1 MTILIKISIKNQRLT
16 ITDDKYD
23 LLGSI
28 SRLSDSTKEVNAA
41 LKTLLK
47 LGGRDYPDQKEY
59 IEEVLGKGIQLNDES
74 NNVNQFR
81 QKVKQ
86 LKNHQVNK
94 SYSISTALK
103 GIGQN
108 KNSFQTPIGTHYIR
122 AKIGKGLPP
131 LSIFEARRP
140 TGRTWNK
147 EDAESHPN
155 QDWVLSRILWLSGKE
170 LGVNRL
176 GSLDTMQ
183 RFIYIH
189 GTPDESQLGEP
200 LSHGCIRMSNDD
212 VIELFDLVSAGTI
225 VHINAE

>member
-1 MTILIKISIKNQRLT
+1 MTILIKISIKSQRLT

-86 LKNHQVNK
+86 LKNQ
-94 SYSISTALK
+94 
-103 GIGQN
+103 
-108 KNSFQTPIGTHYIR
+108 
-122 AKIGKGLPP
+122 
-131 LSIFEARRP
+131 E
-140 TGRTWNK
+140 
-147 EDAESHPN
+147 
-155 QDWVLSRILWLSGKE
+155 
-170 LGVNRL
+170 
-176 GSLDTMQ
+176 
-183 RFIYIH
+183 
-189 GTPDESQLGEP
+189 
-200 LSHGCIRMSNDD
+200 
-212 VIELFDLVSAGTI
+212 
-225 VHINAE
+225 

>member
-16 ITDDKYD
+16 MTDNKYD
-23 LLGSI
+23 LLGSV
-28 SRLSDSTKEVNAA
+28 SKLATSKSEMSVS
-41 LKTLLK
+41 LKTLLSR
-47 LGGRDYPDQKEY
+47 GSDDYPDQKEY
-59 IEEVLGKGIQLNDES
+59 LEVLEKGIQLNDDS
-74 NNVNQFR
+74 INLNQFR

-94 SYSISTALK
+94 SYLISTALK

-122 AKIGKGLPP
+122 AKIGKDLPP

-140 TGRTWNK
+140 TGRIWNK
-147 EDAESHPN
+147 EDAESYPN

-200 LSHGCIRMSNDD
+200 FSHGCIRMSNDD

-225 VHINAE
+225 VLINAE

>member
-16 ITDDKYD
+16 ITDDKYN
-23 LLGSI
+23 LLDSA
-28 SRLSDSTKEVNAA
+28 SRLATSKLEMNAL
-41 LKTLLK
+41 LKTWLSLVK
-47 LGGRDYPDQKEY
+47 KDAPDDAY
-59 IEEVLGKGIQLNDES
+59 SLEVLEKGIQLNDES
-74 NNVNQFR
+74 DNLNQFR

-94 SYSISTALK
+94 SYPVSTALK

-122 AKIGKGLPP
+122 AKIGEGLPA

-140 TGRTWNK
+140 TGRIWNK

-155 QDWVLSRILWLSGKE
+155 HDWILSRILWLSGKE

-176 GSLDTMQ
+176 GTIDTMQ
-183 RFIYIH
+183 RYIYIH
-189 GTPDESQLGEP
+189 GTPDERQLGKP
-200 LSHGCIRMSNDD
+200 LSHGCIRMSNND
-212 VIELFDLVSAGTI
+212 VIELFNLIPIGTI
-225 VHINAE
+225 VNINEE

>member
-16 ITDDKYD
+16 MTDNKYD
-23 LLGSI
+23 LLGSV
-28 SRLSDSTKEVNAA
+28 SKLATSKSEMSVS
-41 LKTLLK
+41 LKTLLSR
-47 LGGRDYPDQKEY
+47 GSDDYPDQKEY
-59 IEEVLGKGIQLNDES
+59 LEVLEKGIQLNDDS
-74 NNVNQFR
+74 INLNQFR

-94 SYSISTALK
+94 SYLISTALK

-122 AKIGKGLPP
+122 AKIGKDLPP

-140 TGRTWNK
+140 TGRIWNK
-147 EDAESHPN
+147 EDAESYPN

-212 VIELFDLVSAGTI
+212 VIELFDLVFAGTI

>member
-16 ITDDKYD
+16 ITDDKYAVLEVTKLATSKLEMNA
-23 LLGSI
+23 LLGTM
-28 SRLSDSTKEVNAA
+28 LS
-41 LKTLLK
+41 
-47 LGGRDYPDQKEY
+47 LGKRDYPEETEY
-59 IEEVLGKGIQLNDES
+59 LETLENGIQLNDES

-86 LKNHQVNK
+86 LIREQVIK
-94 SYSISTALK
+94 SYPISTALK

-122 AKIGKGLPP
+122 AKIGKDLPA

-140 TGRTWNK
+140 TGRIWNK

-155 QDWVLSRILWLSGKE
+155 HDWILSRILWLSGKE

-176 GSLDTMQ
+176 GTIDTMQ
-183 RFIYIH
+183 RYIYIH
-189 GTPDESQLGEP
+189 GTPDESQLGKP
-200 LSHGCIRMSNDD
+200 LSHGCIRMSNND
-212 VIELFDLVSAGTI
+212 VIELFNLIPIGTI
-225 VHINAE
+225 VNINEE

>member
-1 MTILIKISIKNQRLT
+1 MTILIKISIKSQRLI

-23 LLGSI
+23 LLES
-28 SRLSDSTKEVNAA
+28 SSKLATSTLEINAL
-41 LKTLLK
+41 LKTWLSLVNRDAPDDAYS
-47 LGGRDYPDQKEY
+47 LGILE
-59 IEEVLGKGIQLNDES
+59 KGIQLNDES

-94 SYSISTALK
+94 SYLISTALK

-108 KNSFQTPIGTHYIR
+108 KNSYQTPIGTHYIR
-122 AKIGKGLPP
+122 AKIGKGLPA

-140 TGRTWNK
+140 TGRILNK
-147 EDAESHPN
+147 EDSESHPN
-155 QDWVLSRILWLSGKE
+155 QDWILSRILWLSGKE

-176 GSLDTMQ
+176 GSVDTMQ

-189 GTPDESQLGEP
+189 GTPDESQLGKP
-200 LSHGCIRMSNDD
+200 FSHGCIRMANDD
-212 VIELFDLVSAGTI
+212 VIELFDLVSTGTI
-225 VHINAE
+225 IHINAE